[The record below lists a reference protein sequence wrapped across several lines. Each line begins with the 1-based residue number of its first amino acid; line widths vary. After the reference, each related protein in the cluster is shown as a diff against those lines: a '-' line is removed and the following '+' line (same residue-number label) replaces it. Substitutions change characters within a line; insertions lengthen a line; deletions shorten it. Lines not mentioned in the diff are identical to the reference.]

1 MRHPAF
7 RLYPTRVEAD
17 TGRLQ
22 VSFDTEPHRALD
34 TCFTE
39 LQAQLDTEL
48 QLKATKPITYRV
60 EGAETTCPDT
70 AEMLARWARKTA
82 KTHGG

>member
-22 VSFDTEPHRALD
+22 VSFDSETERTLD

-39 LQAQLDTEL
+39 LQAQVETES
-48 QLKATKPITYRV
+48 QLKATAAITYRV
-60 EGAETTCPDT
+60 EGAETRCPKT
-70 AEMLARWARKTA
+70 AEMLARWRL
-82 KTHGG
+82 GIE